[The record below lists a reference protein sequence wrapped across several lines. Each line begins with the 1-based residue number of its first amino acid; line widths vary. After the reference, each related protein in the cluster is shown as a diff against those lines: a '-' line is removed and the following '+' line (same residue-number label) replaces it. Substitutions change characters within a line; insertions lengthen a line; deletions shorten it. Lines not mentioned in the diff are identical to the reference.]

1 MYLELTVSDFF
12 KSFES
17 PRRISQFLAE
27 GFANDNCFLACS
39 AAEELISRKEE
50 GIIAV
55 IVKGAVHGG
64 HFAINSSLVANFNF
78 ILSSAGAEFPILQAI
93 NKAIS
98 KNPTGRFWVEQAVA
112 SVVCPHQTFNDEQ
125 ELTKWFLEWLKDDDQ
140 YFKNYQAP
148 VPEHGPVIPEVV
160 DDE

>member
-1 MYLELTVSDFF
+1 MYLTLTVADFF

-27 GFANDNCFLACS
+27 GFATDNCFLACS

-55 IVKGAVHGG
+55 IVKGAAHGG
-64 HFAINSSLVANFNF
+64 HFEINSPLVANFSF
-78 ILSSAGAEFPILQAI
+78 ILSSAGTEFPILQAI
-93 NKAIS
+93 NKTIS
-98 KNPTGRFWVEQAVA
+98 KNPTDKFWVEQAIA

-125 ELTKWFLEWLKDDDQ
+125 ELTKWFSEWLKDDEH
-140 YFKNYQAP
+140 FESYQAP
-148 VPEHGPVIPEVV
+148 APEHGPVIPEIV